1 MVADPKDK
9 GRKDAE
15 KNLEQ
20 EENAAGKSEE
30 LREEQLKDVAGG
42 IDYLSWKARTPQ
54 IDEGGE

>member
-9 GRKDAE
+9 GRKDTE

-42 IDYLSWKARTPQ
+42 IDYLSWKSRTPQ
-54 IDEGGE
+54 VDEGGE